1 MSNNNFG
8 LVPTGN
14 EPSKTPSRV
23 VGAAAGAIAASWI
36 PVIGPVAGAVIG
48 GVFGPKV
55 PFINKAAD
63 KGMEQLGKW
72 AGR

>member
-1 MSNNNFG
+1 MSNNS
-8 LVPTGN
+8 LIPTGS
-14 EPSKTPSRV
+14 EPSKVPSRV
-23 VGAAAGAIAASWI
+23 VGAAAGAVAAAWV
-36 PVIGPVAGAVIG
+36 PVIGPFAGAVIG

-72 AGR
+72 AGRN